1 MARSRPRVEHE
12 RSSRTHTLRQLLH
25 SVNFVAG
32 ALITLL
38 VLATAVVSTFYTPYD
53 PSRQSIPNR
62 MQGPSAEHLLGTD
75 QFGRDVLSRM
85 MQGAQTSILVGIV
98 SVGIGMSFGLVLGV
112 WCGFFG
118 GWLDEFVMRGMDV
131 LFAFPAIL
139 NAILFTT
146 IFGVGVINSI
156 VAIGIYTIPVF
167 ARLSRSGVLVGKE
180 ADYVAAA
187 YAIGRGNLSVAWRH
201 VFPNIVSPLIV
212 QGTVQFAGAI
222 LSEAGLSYLGLG
234 TQPPTAS
241 WGRMLRDAQTY
252 MAQNP
257 RLAILPGV
265 AIAVAVLGLNL
276 LGDGLRDVLDPRLTR
291 SR

>member
-1 MARSRPRVEHE
+1 MRRSRHRRSPPREPGQ
-12 RSSRTHTLRQLLH
+12 RARTLRQLLR
-25 SVNFVAG
+25 SVNFVVG
-32 ALITLL
+32 FVITIL
-38 VLATAVVSTFYTPYD
+38 VLAAAIVSTFYTPYD

-98 SVGIGMSFGLVLGV
+98 SVGIGMSFGVVLGV
-112 WCGFFG
+112 FG
-118 GWLDEFVMRGMDV
+118 GWLDEIVMRGMDV

-146 IFGVGVINSI
+146 IFGVGVVNSI

-187 YAIGRGNLSVAWRH
+187 YAIGRGNLSVAWKH

-252 MAQNP
+252 MAQEP
-257 RLAILPGV
+257 MLAVFPGLAI
-265 AIAVAVLGLNL
+265 AIAVLGLNL

>member
-1 MARSRPRVEHE
+1 
-12 RSSRTHTLRQLLH
+12 
-25 SVNFVAG
+25 
-32 ALITLL
+32 
-38 VLATAVVSTFYTPYD
+38 ATAVVSTFYTPYD